1 MQLPGKT
8 AVVYGAA
15 GHMGTAVSTAFAQA
29 GARVFLVGR
38 TPDKLEALA
47 GKIRADGGSAEVAAF
62 DATDRAAV
70 DAHLADVGRVDIS
83 FNALGLNVIQ
93 NVPLTEI
100 EYEHFIRPITDAAGM
115 HFVTA
120 TAAARRM
127 VAQGSGVII
136 MLTASST
143 WETRH
148 QMGGFA
154 PANAAVEALTRSL
167 AGEVGRYGVR
177 VVGLRTNLVPETLG
191 ITDADVP
198 FMVDDT
204 LLGRLPTL
212 SDVAGTA
219 VYLASDAA
227 NALTATTINHSC
239 GAIVTA

>member
-1 MQLPGKT
+1 MQLQGKN

-15 GHMGTAVSTAFAQA
+15 GHMGSAVTTAFAQA

-38 TPDKLEALA
+38 THDKLDALA
-47 GKIRADGGSAEVAAF
+47 GKIRADGGQAEVAAF
-62 DATDRAAV
+62 DATDQAAV
-70 DAHLADVGRVDIS
+70 DAHLSDVGRVDIS
-83 FNALGLNVIQ
+83 FNALGLNVVQ

-100 EYEHFIRPITDAAGM
+100 EYEHFINPIIDAAKM

-127 VAQGSGVII
+127 VPQGSGVII
-136 MLTASST
+136 MLTASAS

-167 AGEVGRYGVR
+167 AGEVGRHGVR
-177 VVGLRTNLVPETLG
+177 VVGLRTNLVPATLG
-191 ITDADVP
+191 ITDADVQ

-204 LLGRLPTL
+204 LLGRLPRL

-227 NALTATTINHSC
+227 SALTATTINHSC
-239 GAIVTA
+239 GAIVN

>member
-1 MQLPGKT
+1 MQLQGKN

-15 GHMGTAVSTAFAQA
+15 GHMGTAVSTAFALA

-38 TPDKLEALA
+38 TLDKLEALA
-47 GKIRADGGSAEVAAF
+47 GKIRADGGRAEVAAF
-62 DATDRAAV
+62 DATDPAAV
-70 DAHLADVGRVDIS
+70 DGHLAGIDHLDVS

-100 EYEHFIRPITDAAGM
+100 ELEHFVRPVTDAVAM

-127 VAQGSGVII
+127 IPQGSGVII
-136 MLTASST
+136 MLTATST

-154 PANAAVEALTRSL
+154 PANAAVEGLTRSL
-167 AGEVGRYGVR
+167 AGEVGRHGVR
-177 VVGLRTNLVPETLG
+177 VVGLRTNLVPATLG

-239 GAIVTA
+239 GAIVN

>member
-1 MQLPGKT
+1 MQLQGKN

-15 GHMGTAVSTAFAQA
+15 GHMGSAVSTAFAEA

-38 TPDKLEALA
+38 TLGKLEALA
-47 GKIRADGGSAEVAAF
+47 GKIRADGGQAEVAAF
-62 DATDRAAV
+62 DATDQAAV
-70 DAHLADVGRVDIS
+70 DAHLAEVGRVDVS
-83 FNALGLNVIQ
+83 FNALGLDVIQ
-93 NVPLTEI
+93 NIPLTEI
-100 EYEHFIRPITDAAGM
+100 GYEHFISPIVDAAKM

-127 VAQGSGVII
+127 IPQGSGVII
-136 MLTASST
+136 MLTASAS

-167 AGEVGRYGVR
+167 AGEVGRHGVR
-177 VVGLRTNLVPETLG
+177 VVGIRTNLVPATLG
-191 ITDADVP
+191 ITDADVQ

-204 LLGRLPTL
+204 LLGRLPRL
-212 SDVAGTA
+212 SEVGGTA

-227 NALTATTINHSC
+227 SALTATTINHSA
-239 GAIVTA
+239 GAIVN